1 MKYLKIIIAFM
12 LISHIA
18 ISQESNRS
26 DYRTVFGNSKKVSH
40 GGYGALTF
48 GIGQVDGSQAIF
60 TGIKGG
66 WLIDHRLTLGIAGTG
81 FVNNL
86 HIDYGPGSVSSGLS
100 GGYGGLLIEPILA
113 PFSPVHLTFPIII
126 GAGGIAYVDRYYWDN
141 HSSYDPWVTDAD
153 AFFVFEPGIE
163 LEMNL
168 LRFLRL
174 SVGASYRLTSDIK
187 MENAK
192 SDALNGLAG
201 SFSLKFG
208 KF

>member
-1 MKYLKIIIAFM
+1 M

-18 ISQESNRS
+18 IGQESNRS
-26 DYRTVFGNSKKVSH
+26 EYRTVFGNNKKVSH
-40 GGYGALTF
+40 GGYGALTL

-60 TGIKGG
+60 TGLKGG
-66 WLIDHRLTLGIAGTG
+66 WVIDHRLTLGIAGSG

-86 HIDYGPGSVSSGLS
+86 ELDYGPGSVSSGLS

-113 PFSPVHLTFPIII
+113 PFSPVHFTFPIII
-126 GAGGIAYVDRYYWDN
+126 GAGGIAYVDRYYW
-141 HSSYDPWVTDAD
+141 SSQSYEPWVTDAA
-153 AFFVFEPGIE
+153 AFFVFEPGVE
-163 LEMNL
+163 LELNL
-168 LRFLRL
+168 VRFLRL
-174 SVGASYRLTSDIK
+174 SVGASYRMTSDIK

-192 SDALNGLAG
+192 SDALNGLMG